1 MFKKIKLFNLVLIVL
16 VGLMFINLN
25 EMKAFSGSA
34 TLSLDGVNVTVLE
47 SNVDPIT
54 VKGGETT
61 VGNLVVVEFTH
72 NQASGND
79 VLMYTTKWP
88 FKSTDVRPG
97 AYEYAFSKEGSNFV
111 LTEKSTGGNLEIPF
125 NGFVISSKQ
134 DVWGNVQVGTKLSS
148 SLDIPTYA
156 GAVEIEGTGEYA
168 GETRRDIRIAIDD
181 KNKKRNVYETIYY
194 NNEWGTET
202 GQNEFGVE
210 IEQYQSNH
218 EGDLVDK
225 IQAAYNTY
233 DAIVINP
240 AAYTHTSIAILDA
253 LKAVALPA
261 VEVHISDVDSRE
273 DFRKISYAGMACV
286 KTIKGMGLAG
296 YKVAIQHLIS
306 NA

>member
-1 MFKKIKLFNLVLIVL
+1 MFKKFKLFNLVLIVL

-34 TLSLDGVNVTVLE
+34 TVSLDGVNVTVLE

-125 NGFVISSKQ
+125 NGFVISSNII
-134 DVWGNVQVGTKLSS
+134 VSI
-148 SLDIPTYA
+148 IP
-156 GAVEIEGTGEYA
+156 V
-168 GETRRDIRIAIDD
+168 
-181 KNKKRNVYETIYY
+181 
-194 NNEWGTET
+194 
-202 GQNEFGVE
+202 
-210 IEQYQSNH
+210 
-218 EGDLVDK
+218 
-225 IQAAYNTY
+225 
-233 DAIVINP
+233 VILYP
-240 AAYTHTSIAILDA
+240 FF
-253 LKAVALPA
+253 LKYLQ
-261 VEVHISDVDSRE
+261 
-273 DFRKISYAGMACV
+273 
-286 KTIKGMGLAG
+286 
-296 YKVAIQHLIS
+296 KV
-306 NA
+306 

>member
-1 MFKKIKLFNLVLIVL
+1 
-16 VGLMFINLN
+16 MFINLN

-34 TLSLDGVNVTVLE
+34 TVSLDGVNVTVLE

-97 AYEYAFSKEGSNFV
+97 AYEYAFSKEGSYFV
-111 LTEKSTGGNLEIPF
+111 LTKKSIGRKLGIPF

-134 DVWGNVQVGTKLSS
+134 DIWGSVQVGTKLSS
-148 SLDIPTYA
+148 TLDIPTYA
-156 GAVEIEGTGEYA
+156 GAIENEGTGEYA
-168 GETRRDIRIAIDD
+168 GETRRDIRIAIDN

-202 GQNEFGVE
+202 GQNEFGVGIKVTLTSSGE
-210 IEQYQSNH
+210 FRISDIRDLRDTEQLQIASIFKDPN
-218 EGDLVDK
+218 
-225 IQAAYNTY
+225 AAVN
-233 DAIVINP
+233 
-240 AAYTHTSIAILDA
+240 LGQ
-253 LKAVALPA
+253 AVAYFENIRAAIIIVNIIPVVILYQFFLKHFTKG
-261 VEVHISDVDSRE
+261 VTVGSD
-273 DFRKISYAGMACV
+273 K
-286 KTIKGMGLAG
+286 
-296 YKVAIQHLIS
+296 
-306 NA
+306 